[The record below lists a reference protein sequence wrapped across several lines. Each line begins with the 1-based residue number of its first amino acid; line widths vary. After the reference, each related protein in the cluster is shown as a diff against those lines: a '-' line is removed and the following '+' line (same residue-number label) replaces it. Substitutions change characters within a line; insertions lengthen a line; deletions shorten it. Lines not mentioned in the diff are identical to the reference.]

1 MPAGRVT
8 QPAFSVA
15 GVDVYQIGIHNAL
28 GDSAAALSHARAVDQ
43 ARLPTPERHAR
54 FCIDA
59 ARAWQQHGRPGQAY
73 RALLA
78 AERHAPEEISR
89 TSVRALITSMNPAG
103 SAPTIRIIVRVCVS
117 STAITQ

>member
-1 MPAGRVT
+1 MTSAQNGRRHQALDLSSEAGAAAARMPAGRVT
-8 QPAFSVA
+8 QLAFSVA

-43 ARLPTPERHAR
+43 AQLPTPERHAR
-54 FCIDA
+54 FCIDT

-78 AERHAPEEISR
+78 AERHAPKRSP
-89 TSVRALITSMNPAG
+89 VRRSG
-103 SAPTIRIIVRVCVS
+103 R
-117 STAITQ
+117 